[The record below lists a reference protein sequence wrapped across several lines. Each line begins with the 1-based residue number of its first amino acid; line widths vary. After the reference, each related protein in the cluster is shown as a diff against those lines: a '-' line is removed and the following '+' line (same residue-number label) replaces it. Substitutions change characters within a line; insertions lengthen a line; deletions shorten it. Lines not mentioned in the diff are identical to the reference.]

1 MEPAPA
7 PCGELAPPPIPA
19 AVGNWLF
26 LPVSA
31 PAPPRRNLI
40 SAPPSPP
47 HPRGCSGSAFVSL
60 ARAPP
65 VPDGGSLFLQE
76 RPC

>member
-7 PCGELAPPPIPA
+7 PCGELAPPPD
-19 AVGNWLF
+19 
-26 LPVSA
+26 
-31 PAPPRRNLI
+31 PRRRRQLAL
-40 SAPPSPP
+40 SARLRACPASAESHQRPPIPP